1 MTARNVAVVGTG
13 AWGTALAI
21 ALARAGHDIVLIG
34 RSLARVNDIQQ
45 ARENLVFLPG
55 HPLPE
60 NIELSADATRTFDA
74 DAAFIATPFSALPLV
89 FGHLAFQRPKQAVW
103 LSKGLDASNGE
114 MAHEVAARL
123 LQGVPHGVLSGPS
136 FAQEVAQGLPCA
148 LTIAS
153 ASPDVRNGVVE
164 LLHGAPLRIYSTDDV
179 VGVEVGGAVKNVIAI
194 ACGLCDGLNYGMNA
208 RAALITRGL
217 AEMTR
222 FASALGGSPQTLA
235 GLTGLGDLVLT
246 ATGNLSRN
254 RALGLKLAH
263 GLPVSAIGREGEP
276 LAEGARCAPALLARA
291 KTLKVEMP
299 ITEAVAEVVAGRLDP
314 KDAAARLLARD
325 AKSE

>member
-1 MTARNVAVVGTG
+1 MAIQKVAVVGAG
-13 AWGTALAI
+13 AWGTALAL
-21 ALARAGHDIVLIG
+21 ALHRNGHAVTLIG
-34 RSLARVNDIQQ
+34 RSLARVNDIVH
-45 ARENLVFLPG
+45 AHENLPYLPG
-55 HPLPE
+55 HKLPDDV
-60 NIELSADATRTFDA
+60 LVSA
-74 DAAFIATPFSALPLV
+74 DAAFTLNADLAVIATPFAALPAV

-103 LSKGLDASNGE
+103 LSKGVDAANGE
-114 MAHEVAARL
+114 LAHEIAARL

-148 LTIAS
+148 LTVAS

-164 LLHGAPLRIYSTDDV
+164 LLHGGAIRVYSTDDV
-179 VGVEVGGAVKNVIAI
+179 MGVEVGGALKNVIAI

-222 FASALGGSPQTLA
+222 FAAALGGGAQTLA

-246 ATGNLSRN
+246 ATGTLSRN

-291 KTLKVEMP
+291 KDLKVDMP
-299 ITEAVAEVVAGRLDP
+299 ITEAVAEVIAGRLEP
-314 KDAAARLLARD
+314 KDAAQRLLARD
-325 AKSE
+325 ARAE

>member
-1 MTARNVAVVGTG
+1 MAFKTAVVGAG

-21 ALARAGHDIVLIG
+21 LLAKSGHEVSLIG
-34 RSLARVNDIQQ
+34 RSLSKVQELQ
-45 ARENLVFLPG
+45 KTRENRVYLQGVELPQS
-55 HPLPE
+55 
-60 NIELSADATRTFDA
+60 IFITTDA
-74 DAAFIATPFSALPLV
+74 DITRDADLAIVATPFAALPQV
-89 FGHLAFQRPKQAVW
+89 FGHLAFARPKGVVW
-103 LSKGLDASNGE
+103 VSKGVDATNGE
-114 MAHEVAARL
+114 LAHEIAARL
-123 LQGVPHGVLSGPS
+123 LQGCPHGVLSGPS

-148 LTIAS
+148 LTVAS
-153 ASPDVRNGVVE
+153 QDAWLRNRVVD
-164 LLHGAPLRIYSTDDV
+164 LLHGGSVRIYSTDDM

-194 ACGLCDGLNYGMNA
+194 AAGLCDGLNYGMNS

-222 FASALGGSPQTLA
+222 LAVAMGGSAHTLA

-263 GLPVSAIGREGEP
+263 GLPVSAIGRPGEP

-291 KTLKVEMP
+291 KTLGVEMP
-299 ITEAVAEVVAGRLDP
+299 ITQAVAEVVAGRMQP
-314 KDAAARLLARD
+314 KDAAQRLLARD
-325 AKSE
+325 AKAEV